1 MEDVA
6 AIITYLRTRVASLR
20 LAGSAGSPEIAIVCG
35 SGLSGLSDLLQDPV
49 RVPYADIPR
58 FPVSTVAGHGTELVF
73 GTLGGR
79 RVVAQRGR
87 FHYYEGNSMAKV
99 ALPVRVFAA
108 LGCRVMIATNA
119 AGGVNAEYKVGDIMV
134 IKDHVSLPSLTGAH
148 PLTGAN
154 DERFGPRFPPLTSA
168 YTPRLQE
175 VAASVA
181 RERSLGA
188 FLRSGV

>member
-87 FHYYEGNSMAKV
+87 FHFYEGNSMAKV

-119 AGGVNAEYKVGDIMV
+119 AGGVNAEYRVGDIMV
-134 IKDHVSLPSLTGAH
+134 ITDHVSLPSLTGAH

-175 VAASVA
+175 VAASAA
-181 RERSLGA
+181 RERNLGA
-188 FLRSGV
+188 YLRSGV